1 MDDGSLFSR
10 EIEAHLEL
18 QRQNRRLERRMPLDP
33 YREEVVSG
41 VAEDEPLSAARDTPE
56 PEPEPELEAAPANG
70 FPTEDPDS
78 WWDARDEP
86 ETAEFGWRG

>member
-33 YREEVVSG
+33 YRQEVVSG
-41 VAEDEPLSAARDTPE
+41 LAEDEPLSAAREEPELEPE
-56 PEPEPELEAAPANG
+56 PEPEPEPG
-70 FPTEDPDS
+70 FPAEDPDS
-78 WWDARDEP
+78 WWEPRDEP

>member
-33 YREEVVSG
+33 YRQEVVSG
-41 VAEDEPLSAARDTPE
+41 LAEDEPLSAAREAPLPE
-56 PEPEPELEAAPANG
+56 PEPEPEAEPKNG
-70 FPTEDPDS
+70 FPAEDPDS
-78 WWDARDEP
+78 WWDVRDEP

>member
-33 YREEVVSG
+33 YRQEVVSG
-41 VAEDEPLSAARDTPE
+41 LAEDEPLSAAREAPLPGPE
-56 PEPEPELEAAPANG
+56 PEAEPTNG
-70 FPTEDPDS
+70 FPAEDPDS